1 MTLLQI
7 IVLAIVQGLT
17 EFLPVSSSA
26 HLILVPELS
35 NWPDQSLSFD
45 VAVHLGTLFAVCIY
59 FRQQIIDMSL
69 DWCRSGFT
77 RQQTPNSYLAW
88 MVVIGTLP
96 LVLVGLLGK
105 DFIEANLRSAEVIAW
120 ATIIFGLAL
129 GFAAWFAKRGGLH
142 RDEYSIVITT
152 ALLIGCAQV
161 LALIP
166 GTSRSGIT
174 MTAAVLLGL
183 SLKSSARFSFLLS
196 IPAILAASALLLLD
210 LFRGYQVVAWK
221 DLVLGTVLAFVSAWL
236 CIHWFLK
243 LLDKIGFMPF
253 VVYRLL
259 LGIFLLWWFV

>member
-1 MTLLQI
+1 MSLLQI
-7 IVLAIVQGLT
+7 IVLSLVQGLT

-26 HLILVPELS
+26 HLILVPELTS
-35 NWPDQSLSFD
+35 WPDQSLSFD
-45 VAVHLGTLFAVCIY
+45 VAVHVGTLFAVCIY
-59 FRQQIIDMSL
+59 FKRQLIDMTL
-69 DWCRSGFT
+69 DWCKAGFS

-88 MVVIGTLP
+88 MVVVGTLP

-120 ATIIFGLAL
+120 STIIFGLAL
-129 GFAAWFAKRGGLH
+129 GVAAWWAKRGGLS
-142 RDEYSIVITT
+142 RDEYSILITT
-152 ALLIGCAQV
+152 ALIIGCAQV

-183 SLKSSARFSFLLS
+183 NLQASARFSFLLS
-196 IPAILAASALLLLD
+196 IPAILAAGTLLILD
-210 LFRGYQVVAWK
+210 LVTGNDVVAWN
-221 DLVLGTVLAFVSAWL
+221 DLVLGTVLAFFSALL

-259 LGIFLLWWFV
+259 LGAFLLWWFV